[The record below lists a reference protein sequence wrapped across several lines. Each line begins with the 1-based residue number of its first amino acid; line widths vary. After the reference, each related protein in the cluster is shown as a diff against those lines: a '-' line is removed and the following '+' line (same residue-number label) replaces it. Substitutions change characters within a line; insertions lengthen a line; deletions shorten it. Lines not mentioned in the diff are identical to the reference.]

1 MDKWCESQCVS
12 VGTVG
17 EEGVHAY
24 VHMGVSLVSVHV
36 PQQTWGVLGVSVAC
50 WLHGKTP

>member
-1 MDKWCESQCVS
+1 MDKWCESQCV
-12 VGTVG
+12 GTVG
-17 EEGVHAY
+17 EEGVRAC

-36 PQQTWGVLGVSVAC
+36 FRQMWGVLGVSVAC